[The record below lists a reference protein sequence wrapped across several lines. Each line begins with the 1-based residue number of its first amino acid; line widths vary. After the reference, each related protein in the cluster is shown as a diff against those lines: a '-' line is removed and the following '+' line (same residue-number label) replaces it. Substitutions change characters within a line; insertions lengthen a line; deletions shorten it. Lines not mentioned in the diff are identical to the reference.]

1 MSAAE
6 DVAAGRTFVVRP
18 QHLALLARANWV
30 WNPARHGA
38 PMVDPKRTYSGFST
52 DVFAD
57 IAEAVD
63 PAGWALACANGE
75 VGIDAYTRD
84 RAQVYAQWHRET
96 VQALTA
102 VLRAGCLEPGLYAHD
117 ARGER
122 WVRVGPVPSSAA

>member
-1 MSAAE
+1 MSAVD
-6 DVAAGRTFVVRP
+6 DVVAGRTFVVRP
-18 QHLALLARANWV
+18 QHLALLARANWQ
-30 WNPARHGA
+30 WNPTGHGA
-38 PMVDPKRTYSGFST
+38 PMVDTKRTYSGFSG

-63 PAGWALACANGE
+63 PVGWALACASE
-75 VGIDAYTRD
+75 AALDAYTRE

-96 VQALTA
+96 AQALTA

-122 WVRVGPVPSSAA
+122 WARVGPVPSSAA